1 MPNARPDFANELS
14 EIDRPHAEV
23 IDPTTRQVWQSLEPC
38 GPDELARLEL
48 PEPLRPAG
56 TGIAAMDEHWFD
68 RSPGAT
74 KDGPMETRR
83 IGDGEWGRCAAPK
96 SAPTR
101 PFGEA
106 GPLELSVDK
115 HHALRF
121 AAGRRVPVLQ
131 TAEGAFFVHVI
142 VGGDTSTVG
151 VLGTPSKEGLVV
163 PDGCRL
169 GEVALAQDWV
179 VRLPNPTRA
188 LFFSSGDSFQGPLDA
203 LPASWAEVE

>member
-1 MPNARPDFANELS
+1 MLPRTTRGSSCATRAVSSGSTARPPGNAWLGRTFPLS
-14 EIDRPHAEV
+14 RRV
-23 IDPTTRQVWQSLEPC
+23 
-38 GPDELARLEL
+38 
-48 PEPLRPAG
+48 
-56 TGIAAMDEHWFD
+56 
-68 RSPGAT
+68 
-74 KDGPMETRR
+74 DGS
-83 IGDGEWGRCAAPK
+83 AAPK
-96 SAPTR
+96 SAATR

-121 AAGRRVPVLQ
+121 AAGRRIPVLR

-151 VLGTPSKEGLVV
+151 VLGTPSKDGLVV

-169 GEVALAQDWV
+169 GEVALEQDWV

-188 LFFSSGDSFQGPLDA
+188 LFFSSGDSFQGPLEA